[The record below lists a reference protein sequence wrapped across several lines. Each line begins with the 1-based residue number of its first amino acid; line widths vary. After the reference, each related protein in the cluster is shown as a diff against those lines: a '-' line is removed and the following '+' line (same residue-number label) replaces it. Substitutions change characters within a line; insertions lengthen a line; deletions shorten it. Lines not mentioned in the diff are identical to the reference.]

1 MSTAV
6 SIVRTLLGLLFDHT
20 IGNIVRMIPIIR
32 LPKLERGPVSRG
44 FLALLLGILFF
55 GLTLLF
61 SASYSSAY
69 ASSGKLYSIIKPQ
82 VMIALVG
89 LFFMWVLSNINYRAL
104 RLMSESLYIITI
116 VLLILALLSPQDTN
130 GTYRW
135 VYLPGGASFQPS
147 ELVKLCFIFAGAS
160 TLQRLMTRRNLFL
173 YIVYSA
179 AICGC
184 LALINDFGTAI
195 IFFVTFLV
203 TAFMRSGDFATIG
216 LACAG
221 TAFAGVLVL
230 RFLPYA
236 RNRFEAWGHV
246 WDYALTT
253 GYSQTRSM
261 MCIASGGL
269 LGLGAGNGWLKY
281 VAAADTDLVFAF
293 VAEEW
298 GLLIAL
304 MLVAAIVLLA
314 ASGFG
319 VFRIGRGAQ
328 EIAGT
333 FDADPG
339 TFVQHDIAFILN
351 TFSDP
356 NGGSAQYGV
365 VPIGG
370 KLVAFRFPARWNASV
385 KTISDATTSV
395 LSGQSYSVDSF
406 IRVTGTVKTM
416 PEAVSSALY
425 DWYTE
430 NNAYLQQIG
439 AIGDSDDAA
448 DYLPDAIVCVDT
460 VGSIPQGW
468 VEGLTVA
475 AVACLIYAIVVLIR
489 ILCGKY
495 EQEKLPDITFELVD
509 MAPETEAKPETAP
522 EADSAPEAEPEA
534 EAAQP
539 EKSEETEDTPDA

>member
-1 MSTAV
+1 MDEHKTPEEIINDNAAPDAPETDAPEACAQPEEVTAGETAAAETDTAEVPAGEADAAEAPAPAEKKPMS
-6 SIVRTLLGLLFDHT
+6 VRARHALRRGVAGLL
-20 IGNIVRMIPIIR
+20 
-32 LPKLERGPVSRG
+32 
-44 FLALLLGILFF
+44 
-55 GLTLLF
+55 
-61 SASYSSAY
+61 
-69 ASSGKLYSIIKPQ
+69 
-82 VMIALVG
+82 
-89 LFFMWVLSNINYRAL
+89 
-104 RLMSESLYIITI
+104 
-116 VLLILALLSPQDTN
+116 
-130 GTYRW
+130 
-135 VYLPGGASFQPS
+135 
-147 ELVKLCFIFAGAS
+147 
-160 TLQRLMTRRNLFL
+160 
-173 YIVYSA
+173 
-179 AICGC
+179 
-184 LALINDFGTAI
+184 
-195 IFFVTFLV
+195 
-203 TAFMRSGDFATIG
+203 
-216 LACAG
+216 
-221 TAFAGVLVL
+221 
-230 RFLPYA
+230 
-236 RNRFEAWGHV
+236 
-246 WDYALTT
+246 
-253 GYSQTRSM
+253 
-261 MCIASGGL
+261 
-269 LGLGAGNGWLKY
+269 
-281 VAAADTDLVFAF
+281 
-293 VAEEW
+293 
-298 GLLIAL
+298 
-304 MLVAAIVLLA
+304 AAIVLLA

-319 VFRIGRGAQ
+319 VFRIARGAH

-339 TFVQHDIAFILN
+339 TFVQHDIVFILN

-365 VPIGG
+365 VPISG

-385 KTISDATTSV
+385 KTIADATTSV

-430 NNAYLQQIG
+430 NRAYLQQIG
-439 AIGDSDDAA
+439 AIGDSEDAA
-448 DYLPDAIVCVDT
+448 DYLPDEIVRVDT

-509 MAPETEAKPETAP
+509 MTPETEAKPETAPEADSVP

>member
-1 MSTAV
+1 MDEHKTPEEIINDNAVPDAPETDAPEACAQPEEVTAGEPAAGEADTAEAPAPAEKKPMS
-6 SIVRTLLGLLFDHT
+6 VRARHAFWRGVAGLL
-20 IGNIVRMIPIIR
+20 
-32 LPKLERGPVSRG
+32 
-44 FLALLLGILFF
+44 
-55 GLTLLF
+55 
-61 SASYSSAY
+61 
-69 ASSGKLYSIIKPQ
+69 
-82 VMIALVG
+82 
-89 LFFMWVLSNINYRAL
+89 
-104 RLMSESLYIITI
+104 
-116 VLLILALLSPQDTN
+116 
-130 GTYRW
+130 
-135 VYLPGGASFQPS
+135 
-147 ELVKLCFIFAGAS
+147 
-160 TLQRLMTRRNLFL
+160 
-173 YIVYSA
+173 
-179 AICGC
+179 
-184 LALINDFGTAI
+184 
-195 IFFVTFLV
+195 
-203 TAFMRSGDFATIG
+203 
-216 LACAG
+216 
-221 TAFAGVLVL
+221 
-230 RFLPYA
+230 
-236 RNRFEAWGHV
+236 
-246 WDYALTT
+246 
-253 GYSQTRSM
+253 
-261 MCIASGGL
+261 
-269 LGLGAGNGWLKY
+269 
-281 VAAADTDLVFAF
+281 
-293 VAEEW
+293 
-298 GLLIAL
+298 
-304 MLVAAIVLLA
+304 AAIVLLA
-314 ASGFG
+314 VSGFG
-319 VFRIGRGAQ
+319 VFRIARGAQ

-370 KLVAFRFPARWNASV
+370 KLVAFRFPARWDASV

-439 AIGDSDDAA
+439 AIGNSDDAA

-509 MAPETEAKPETAP
+509 MTPETEAKPETAP